1 MKDNR
6 LFKMLYYI
14 LEKEKVTAKEL
25 ADKFEVSL
33 RTIYRDVDTL
43 CDVGIPLYTTQG
55 KGGGIEILP
64 DFVLDKSLLTNE
76 EKEQILA
83 SLQGLENTNKLYES
97 ELLKK
102 LSGLFK
108 IKNTNWIEVDF
119 SSWQNS
125 NNVFEELKEA
135 ILNKRI
141 ITFDYFSSKE
151 EETKRCVKPIRLLFK
166 GQGWYLYA
174 YCLKREDFRYF
185 KLNRIKNLVLTE
197 DCYNDIFEDVVLKT
211 EYKSDNLIT
220 LYLKFDKT
228 VAFRVYDEITTPIT
242 QDAEGNLLCKL
253 TIENDYN
260 LYYYLFTFAES
271 VEVLAPFS
279 VRTEFKEKL
288 EKMLNLYKT

>member
-119 SSWQNS
+119 S
-125 NNVFEELKEA
+125 FL
-135 ILNKRI
+135 
-141 ITFDYFSSKE
+141 
-151 EETKRCVKPIRLLFK
+151 
-166 GQGWYLYA
+166 
-174 YCLKREDFRYF
+174 
-185 KLNRIKNLVLTE
+185 
-197 DCYNDIFEDVVLKT
+197 
-211 EYKSDNLIT
+211 
-220 LYLKFDKT
+220 
-228 VAFRVYDEITTPIT
+228 
-242 QDAEGNLLCKL
+242 AE
-253 TIENDYN
+253 
-260 LYYYLFTFAES
+260 F
-271 VEVLAPFS
+271 
-279 VRTEFKEKL
+279 
-288 EKMLNLYKT
+288 

>member
-1 MKDNR
+1 
-6 LFKMLYYI
+6 MLYYI

>member
-97 ELLKK
+97 ELLTK

-271 VEVLAPFS
+271 VEVLAPLS
-279 VRTEFKEKL
+279 VRIEFKEKL

>member
-83 SLQGLENTNKLYES
+83 SLQGLENTNKLYEG
-97 ELLKK
+97 ELLTK

>member
-1 MKDNR
+1 
-6 LFKMLYYI
+6 MLYYI

-220 LYLKFDKT
+220 LDLKFDKT

>member
-220 LYLKFDKT
+220 LDLKFDKT

-260 LYYYLFTFAES
+260 LYYYRFTFAES

>member
-97 ELLKK
+97 ELLTK

-151 EETKRCVKPIRLLFK
+151 AETKRCVKPIRLLFK

-220 LYLKFDKT
+220 LDLKFDKT